1 MNTKTIYV
9 LHKGPQCISTIA
21 NLKLSR
27 QISTIRL
34 FLEKTHTKVKV
45 SWPSVFQVIDKGM
58 SVKMSSTPLQSAIS
72 LEDISI
78 ATGKYDI
85 DLRWLPT
92 VLTTTKM
99 DPSQSKPIMRLP
111 IPTERI
117 RYNTILVYV

>member
-1 MNTKTIYV
+1 
-9 LHKGPQCISTIA
+9 
-21 NLKLSR
+21 
-27 QISTIRL
+27 
-34 FLEKTHTKVKV
+34 
-45 SWPSVFQVIDKGM
+45 M